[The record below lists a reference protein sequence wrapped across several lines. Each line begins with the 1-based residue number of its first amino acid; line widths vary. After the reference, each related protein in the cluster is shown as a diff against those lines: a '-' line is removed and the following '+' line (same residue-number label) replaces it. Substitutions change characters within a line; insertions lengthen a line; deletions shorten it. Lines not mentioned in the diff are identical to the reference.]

1 MPEFQIITGDALQSL
16 QAMPGESVDCC
27 VTSPPY
33 FGLRDY
39 GHAGQLGLEPTPEAY
54 VQAMTEVLREVRR
67 VLKPQGTLWLNIGDS
82 YAGSWG
88 AQGRQGKTGQL
99 AGRSACAVRQIV
111 AAAKRDTKT
120 GSLDRTPGLKAKDL
134 IGIPW
139 RLAFALQADGWW
151 LRCDMIW
158 EKNCMPESVKDR
170 PTRNHEYVFLLSKA
184 ERYHCDMK
192 AIEED
197 GAVAAGTRAAKGA
210 NVRSDLKDVNGRP
223 PEYWEYT
230 GKRNKRS
237 VWKVNTQPF
246 KGAHFA
252 VMPEALVEPCI
263 LAGCP
268 EGGLVLDPFAGS
280 GTVGAVSLKNFRRFV
295 GIELNPAY
303 AAMATRRISA
313 ATPGPALFNQQNRA
327 SA

>member
-1 MPEFQIITGDALQSL
+1 MSDFSIIVGDALKNL
-16 QAMPGESVDCC
+16 RAMPGDSVDCC

-33 FGLRDY
+33 WGLRDY
-39 GHAGQLGLEPTPEAY
+39 GHEGQMGMESTPAAY
-54 VQAMTEVLREVRR
+54 VVAMVEVFREVRR
-67 VLKPQGTLWLNIGDS
+67 VLKLSGTLWLNIGDS
-82 YAGSWG
+82 YNSIGHKKSNSG
-88 AQGRQGKTGQL
+88 YGTTGL
-99 AGRSACAVRQIV
+99 AGGKAQEHTPL
-111 AAAKRDTKT
+111 KRENTA
-120 GSLDRTPGLKAKDL
+120 PGLKHKDL
-134 IGIPW
+134 VGIPW
-139 RLAFALQADGWW
+139 RLAFALQSDGWW

-158 EKNCMPESVKDR
+158 EKNCMPEPVKDR

-197 GAVAAGTRAAKGA
+197 GATAAGTRAAKGA

-223 PEYWEYT
+223 PKYWEYT

-263 LAGCP
+263 LAGCR
-268 EGGLVLDPFAGS
+268 EGGLVLDPFLGS
-280 GTVGAVSLKNFRRFV
+280 GTVGVVALRHFRRFI
-295 GIELNPAY
+295 GIELNPTY
-303 AAMATRRISA
+303 AEMAQKRLMA
-313 ATPGPALFNQQNRA
+313 FPPLLPFVRA
-327 SA
+327 V

>member
-1 MPEFQIITGDALQSL
+1 MIPDFRVITGDALASL
-16 QAMPGESVDCC
+16 QGMPEASVDCC

-39 GHAGQLGLEPTPEAY
+39 GHKGQLGLEPTPEAF
-54 VQAMTEVLREVRR
+54 VQAMVEVFREVRR
-67 VLKPQGTLWLNIGDS
+67 VLKPTGTLWLNMGDT
-82 YAGSWG
+82 YTPVNYGSNSRRRRDSVG
-88 AQGRQGKTGQL
+88 STDTIQGKGGHWHSDRDG
-99 AGRSACAVRQIV
+99 ARSTRLFHGC
-111 AAAKRDTKT
+111 K
-120 GSLDRTPGLKAKDL
+120 SEGLKQKDL

-139 RLAFALQADGWW
+139 MLAFALRADGWW

-237 VWKVNTQPF
+237 VWKVSTQPF

-268 EGGLVLDPFAGS
+268 EGGLVLDPFTGS
-280 GTVGAVSLKNFRRFV
+280 GTVGVVALKHFRRFV

-303 AAMATRRISA
+303 ADMARRRIGAAVPGSA
-313 ATPGPALFNQQNRA
+313 LRFA
-327 SA
+327 

>member
-1 MPEFQIITGDALQSL
+1 MSDFSIIVGDALKNL
-16 QAMPGESVDCC
+16 RAMPAESVDCC

-39 GHAGQLGLEPTPEAY
+39 GHTGQMGLEPTPEAY
-54 VQAMTEVLREVRR
+54 VAAMVEVFREVRR
-67 VLKPQGTLWLNIGDS
+67 VLRPTGTLWLNIGDT
-82 YAGSWG
+82 YTPVNYG
-88 AQGRQGKTGQL
+88 AKSKRRRDSEGCENTMQGKSGHWHSDRD
-99 AGRSACAVRQIV
+99 GERSARLFHGC
-111 AAAKRDTKT
+111 K
-120 GSLDRTPGLKAKDL
+120 SEGLKQKDL

-139 RLAFALQADGWW
+139 FLAFALRADGWW

-170 PTRNHEYVFLLSKA
+170 PTRNHEYVFLLSKS

-246 KGAHFA
+246 RGAHFA

-268 EGGLVLDPFAGS
+268 EGGLVLDPFLGS
-280 GTVGAVSLKNFRRFV
+280 GTVGVVALRHFRRFI

-303 AAMATRRISA
+303 AEMAQKRMGVFPPSL
-313 ATPGPALFNQQNRA
+313 PFVRA
-327 SA
+327 V

>member
-1 MPEFQIITGDALQSL
+1 MSDFSIIVGDALKSL
-16 QAMPGESVDCC
+16 QALPVDAVDCC

-33 FGLRDY
+33 WGLRDY
-39 GHAGQLGLEPTPEAY
+39 GHEGQMGLEPTPEAY
-54 VQAMTEVLREVRR
+54 VSAMVEVLREVRR
-67 VLKPQGTLWLNIGDS
+67 VLKPGGTLWLNIGDS
-82 YAGSWG
+82 YNSIGHKKSNSG
-88 AQGRQGKTGQL
+88 YGTTGL
-99 AGRSACAVRQIV
+99 AGGKAQEHTPLRRENTA
-111 AAAKRDTKT
+111 
-120 GSLDRTPGLKAKDL
+120 PGLKHKDL
-134 IGIPW
+134 VGIPW

-170 PTRNHEYVFLLSKA
+170 PTRNHEYVFLLSKS

-268 EGGLVLDPFAGS
+268 EGGLVLDPFLGS
-280 GTVGAVSLKNFRRFV
+280 GTVGVVALRHFRRFV

-303 AAMATRRISA
+303 AEIAQKRMGAFPPSL
-313 ATPGPALFNQQNRA
+313 PFVRA
-327 SA
+327 V